1 MPRPTDEQLMV
12 RVKEGDLDAFEAI
25 VERHKNAVYSLAF
38 SILRR
43 REDAEEAAQ
52 DTFLKLFRRR
62 DLFDESRILGPWLL
76 RIAGNT
82 CRDQLRRRVATRLPM
97 VRESRDPERVFEIQD
112 PRPTDS
118 LTTNQLVRHALEG
131 LSDRHRIPLELKYL
145 HQYTNQQIAE
155 ALGISVSNVK
165 VRIARAKDVLQT
177 RLDGSLA
184 KE

>member
-1 MPRPTDEQLMV
+1 MTLTDEQLMV
-12 RVKEGDLDAFEAI
+12 RVKEGDLDAFESI

-62 DLFDESRILGPWLL
+62 DLFDESRVLGPWLL

-97 VRESRDPERVFEIQD
+97 VRESRDEDRVFEIQD
-112 PRPTDS
+112 PKPLEANAATH
-118 LTTNQLVRHALEG
+118 QLVRHALEQ
-131 LSDRHRIPLELKYL
+131 LSERHRLPLELKYL
-145 HQYTNQQIAE
+145 QQYTNQQIAD

-165 VRIARAKDVLQT
+165 VRLARAKDVLQN
-177 RLDGSLA
+177 RLDRTMTA
-184 KE
+184 D